1 MFVILLALVSPF
13 VRGTAA
19 AGGRG
24 SLTHLLSNRRPKTIH
39 YFEAVDYCGS
49 A

>member
-24 SLTHLLSNRRPKTIH
+24 SLTHLLSNRPPENH
-39 YFEAVDYCGS
+39 SLF
-49 A
+49 

>member
-24 SLTHLLSNRRPKTIH
+24 SLTPSVQLSPENH
-39 YFEAVDYCGS
+39 SHFEPVDYCGN